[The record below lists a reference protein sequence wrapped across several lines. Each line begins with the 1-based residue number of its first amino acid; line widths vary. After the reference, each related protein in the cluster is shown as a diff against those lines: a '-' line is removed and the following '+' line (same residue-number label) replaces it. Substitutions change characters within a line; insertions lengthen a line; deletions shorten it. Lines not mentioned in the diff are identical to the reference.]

1 MIDKNELLNT
11 YNTSKNKQKEK
22 MHQLRDNYIEP
33 MIDEQ
38 LTYAAKNA
46 KTHIEI
52 DVVSMFKAIV
62 RNKAYMYIDENII
75 LNEAKSLIEDYA
87 KIITIENI
95 EDLRY
100 IYDEPNKYKNYI
112 FVIDKEL
119 YDQQK

>member
-22 MHQLRDNYIEP
+22 MKQLRDKYIEP
-33 MIDEQ
+33 MIDEK

-52 DVVSMFKAIV
+52 DILAIV
-62 RNKAYMYIDENII
+62 KSTVHNKAYMYIDENII

-95 EDLRY
+95 ENLRY

>member
-22 MHQLRDNYIEP
+22 MQQLRESYIEP
-33 MIDEQ
+33 LIDEK

-52 DVVSMFKAIV
+52 NILTIFKSTV
-62 RNKAYMYIDENII
+62 RKSNMYIDENII

-100 IYDEPNKYKNYI
+100 IYDEPDEYNKYI

-119 YDQQK
+119 YDKQK

>member
-11 YNTSKNKQKEK
+11 YNTSKNRQIEK
-22 MHQLRDNYIEP
+22 MHQLRNNYIEP

-38 LTYAAKNA
+38 LRHAAKRA

-52 DVVSMFKAIV
+52 DVISMFKAIV
-62 RNKAYMYIDENII
+62 RNKSYMHINDKII
-75 LNEAKSLIEDYA
+75 LNEVKNLIEDYA

-100 IYDEPNKYKNYI
+100 IYDEPNEYKNYI
-112 FVIDKEL
+112 FVIDK
-119 YDQQK
+119 